1 MLNYRVFILDDY
13 GQPKLATTITAPDE
27 DDALRQARALCGPHA
42 RVELW
47 VGPVRVAN
55 EPCRTGP

>member
-1 MLNYRVFILDDY
+1 MLTYRVFVLDED
-13 GQPKLATTITAPDE
+13 GQPKVATTITAADE
-27 DDALRQARALCGPHA
+27 EEALRQARTLCGPHA

-55 EPCRTGP
+55 EPCQP

>member
-1 MLNYRVFILDDY
+1 MLIYRVFVLDEH
-13 GQPKLATTITAPDE
+13 GQPKVSATVSASNE
-27 DDALRQARALCGPHA
+27 DDALRQAKALCGPYA

-55 EPCRTGP
+55 EACYH